1 MPIIIQSLG
10 AHQMFGAIFFDQHLT
25 RLNLIGMTII
35 IAGVVIMNLGGVS
48 H

>member
-1 MPIIIQSLG
+1 M
-10 AHQMFGAIFFDQHLT
+10 IFFNQELT
-25 RLNLIGMTII
+25 KLNIIGMTII